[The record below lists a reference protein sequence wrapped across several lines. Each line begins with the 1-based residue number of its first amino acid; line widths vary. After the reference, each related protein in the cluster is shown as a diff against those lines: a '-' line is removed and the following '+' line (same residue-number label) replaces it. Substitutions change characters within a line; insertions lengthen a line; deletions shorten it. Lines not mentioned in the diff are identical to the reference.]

1 MLRVASR
8 EHGTQE
14 HGTQG
19 PDTGG
24 SCCTYFGFLV
34 EKQPFD

>member
-19 PDTGG
+19 TDTGRAMLLLWI
-24 SCCTYFGFLV
+24 FG
-34 EKQPFD
+34 